1 MILLWIILLYRTVG
15 NTWQNSKGVLG
26 LLGECVIS
34 LVLSCCN
41 KILKEWTSVTAW
53 LQLSLNSGPVFEWVW
68 SNCYSHVLLV
78 STLEITLQCLIKL
91 NFLLLSDP
99 LILFLS
105 INIYKDNENVHS
117 LYNAYTNIHNSF
129 IHINPNWKEYK
140 SSYQVSE

>member
-1 MILLWIILLYRTVG
+1 MNAVMILLWITLLYRTVG

-41 KILKEWTSVTAW
+41 KILRVDQCYSLVTAQFKQWTSV
-53 LQLSLNSGPVFEWVW
+53 WVG
-68 SNCYSHVLLV
+68 VK
-78 STLEITLQCLIKL
+78 Q
-91 NFLLLSDP
+91 LLLSCSAG
-99 LILFLS
+99 FHFGNNFTVS
-105 INIYKDNENVHS
+105 YKVNIYKDNENVHS